1 MGDVEVDDRP
11 RGVDGD
17 RRDGRPPTRPRADR
31 WEVAVAWIATL
42 VVAAP
47 LLVGLVSWIGR
58 SWLPV
63 QDLAVLDLRVRDV
76 GTADT
81 PLLGPYSRYIW
92 SHPGPT
98 LFWLLGIPSL
108 LTGHA
113 AWGTLVGGMGLQLW
127 AVGWIAR
134 TSWRAGRL
142 PLLLTMLAV
151 VSLSYAATGTWI
163 VLEPWNPHIAFPW
176 FILLVLLSWRLAL
189 GETRQLPGWA
199 FTATFLVQTHVG
211 YAPLVV
217 VAGLYVVG
225 ALLVD
230 RWRGTPWALPRRSWI
245 TTAAVLAVLWVPV
258 LVEQRTGDPGNLT
271 LLWRFFTGAGSTRTT
286 AGLDVGAGLLAAQFR
301 PLPPWLGG
309 TDAVDPFTGTVA
321 PAAARWLVVPVVL
334 LVAGYVA
341 TRRSGRRPDRRWV
354 ELVAL
359 IGAAGVL
366 ALSRITDELTP
377 YLFLWRIPLAVLCV
391 AASGWA
397 IAGWLAG
404 QLAGA
409 RGPGARRLLLLGGE
423 VVLGVAILGGALPL
437 AARVAT
443 HGDTVFGF
451 EHQAQS
457 LLDQLPPPDALTEP
471 VIVRFDGTTL
481 GGLHGAVVDAYDRAG
496 APVKVDPQ
504 LGFQFGDHRVA
515 SPDDV
520 GTVWMVVEDGRLVS
534 DFTQRPGAHV
544 LARQEPLGPEK
555 EAELVALQT
564 ELTAQLRSAGRPDLV
579 GTLDSPFVAFTV
591 DGVPGVDHAAADR
604 LGDLNGEREA
614 TERCRCAVIAFP
626 ADQAPPL
633 PPRPA

>member
-1 MGDVEVDDRP
+1 MGEVEVEDRP
-11 RGVDGD
+11 RGIDGE
-17 RRDGRPPTRPRADR
+17 RRDGRPPARPPAER
-31 WEVAVAWIATL
+31 WEVAIAWIATL

-47 LLVGLVSWIGR
+47 LLIGIASWIGR

-151 VSLSYAATGTWI
+151 VALSYGATGTWL

-176 FILLVLLSWRLAL
+176 FILFVLLSWRLSL
-189 GETRQLPGWA
+189 GEVRQLPGWA
-199 FTATFLVQTHVG
+199 FVATFLVQTHVG
-211 YAPLVV
+211 YAPLVA
-217 VAGLYVVG
+217 VAAAYLVG

-230 RWRGTPWALPRRSWI
+230 RSRGTPWALPRRSWI
-245 TTAAVLAVLWVPV
+245 ATAVILAVLWVPV
-258 LVEQRTGDPGNLT
+258 LVEEVTGDPGNLT
-271 LLWRFFTGAGSTRTT
+271 LLWRFFTGAGANRPT
-286 AGLDVGAGLLAAQFR
+286 AGLGVGAGLFATEFR

-309 TDAVDPFTGTVA
+309 SDVVDQFTGTVA
-321 PAAARWLVVPVVL
+321 PSPSRWLLVPVVL
-334 LVAGYVA
+334 LAAGYVA
-341 TRRSGRRPDRRWV
+341 TRLSGRRPDRRWV

-359 IGAAGVL
+359 LAATGVL

-397 IAGWLAG
+397 LAGWLAG
-404 QLAGA
+404 RVGTA
-409 RGPGARRLLLLGGE
+409 RGAQDRGRLVAAGE
-423 VVLGVAILGGALPL
+423 VVLGVAILAAALPL
-437 AARVAT
+437 AAKVAT
-443 HGDTVFGF
+443 HGDTVFSF
-451 EHQAQS
+451 EGEARS
-457 LLDQLPPPDALTEP
+457 LLDQLPPPGSLTEP

-481 GGLHGAVVDAYDRAG
+481 DGLHGAVVDAYDRAG
-496 APVKVDPQ
+496 APVRVDPE

-515 SPDDV
+515 APAEV

-534 DFTQRPGAHV
+534 DFTQRPGAQV
-544 LARQEPLGPEK
+544 LARQEPLGPDK

-564 ELTAQLRSAGRPDLV
+564 ELTAQLGAAGRPDLV
-579 GTLDSPFVAFTV
+579 PSLDSPLLAFQV
-591 DGVPGVDHAAADR
+591 DGIAGVDQAAAAR
-604 LGDLNGEREA
+604 LGDLNAEREA

-626 ADQAPPL
+626 TDQAPPL
-633 PPRPA
+633 PPRPG